1 MLDINLA
8 PRGSKS
14 SGRRGHRGD
23 AEDTEKTINLGMA
36 IDNYYIADQF
46 SLLSRLMDIHG
57 ENSFKSKSYAAAAFN
72 IEKLPSQLTE
82 IPAEKLASIKGI
94 GDSTAKKVV
103 EIIQTGKLGA
113 LQDLITKTP
122 PGVLEMLNI
131 KGLGPKKIATVWK
144 EMEIESLGEL
154 LYACNENRLSR
165 YKGFGEKTQKNVQD
179 AIEFYNKNQGSHLY
193 AEIEPYATAI
203 DKTIKEKFGENNSEL
218 TGEFRRQLEIVD
230 NLEWVTTAPVKS
242 LKSFF
247 ETNNFKTTE
256 ERPDLI
262 QVSGPENIRMKFHTT
277 DKSDFYNKLF
287 ETSSSPEFM
296 DSFRSHKN
304 WGQLGKA
311 AAEQDIFNT
320 VGAIYLPAYY
330 RERAKDI
337 ERKELGA
344 HITLNDIKAIIHS
357 HSTWSDGVNTIEE
370 MAKACIAKGYE
381 YLVISDHSKSA
392 FYANGLSEERIKEQ
406 HKYIDE
412 LNSKY
417 APFKIFKSIECDIL
431 NDGSLDYSNNVLAT
445 FDLVITSIHSN
456 LKMNEE
462 KAMLRILNAV
472 KNPFTTILGHM
483 TGRLLLSRPG
493 YPVDYKKV
501 IDTCAENKVAI
512 ELNAHPRR
520 LDIDWR
526 WIDYALDK
534 NVLISI
540 DPDAHSVEG
549 FEDCKYG
556 VLVAQKAGVTKENN
570 LSSFGLKEFE
580 EYLKKRNSR

>member
-1 MLDINLA
+1 
-8 PRGSKS
+8 
-14 SGRRGHRGD
+14 
-23 AEDTEKTINLGMA
+23 
-36 IDNYYIADQF
+36 
-46 SLLSRLMDIHG
+46 
-57 ENSFKSKSYAAAAFN
+57 
-72 IEKLPSQLTE
+72 
-82 IPAEKLASIKGI
+82 
-94 GDSTAKKVV
+94 
-103 EIIQTGKLGA
+103 
-113 LQDLITKTP
+113 
-122 PGVLEMLNI
+122 
-131 KGLGPKKIATVWK
+131 
-144 EMEIESLGEL
+144 
-154 LYACNENRLSR
+154 
-165 YKGFGEKTQKNVQD
+165 
-179 AIEFYNKNQGSHLY
+179 
-193 AEIEPYATAI
+193 
-203 DKTIKEKFGENNSEL
+203 
-218 TGEFRRQLEIVD
+218 
-230 NLEWVTTAPVKS
+230 
-242 LKSFF
+242 
-247 ETNNFKTTE
+247 
-256 ERPDLI
+256 
-262 QVSGPENIRMKFHTT
+262 
-277 DKSDFYNKLF
+277 
-287 ETSSSPEFM
+287 M

-304 WGQLGKA
+304 WGKLGKV

-344 HITLNDIKAIIHS
+344 HITLKDIKAIIHS
-357 HSTWSDGVNTIEE
+357 HSTWSDGVNTVEE

-406 HKYIDE
+406 HKYVDE

-456 LKMNEE
+456 LKMTEE

-501 IDTCAENKVAI
+501 IDTCAENNVAI

-526 WIDYALDK
+526 WIDYALEK

-549 FEDCKYG
+549 YDDCKYG

-580 EYLKKRNSR
+580 EYLARRKT